1 MKILLVYPRYPD
13 TFWSFRHAL
22 KFISKKA
29 AYPPLGLLTVAA
41 LLPTDWAKKLV
52 DMNVKPL
59 TDEDLRWADY
69 VFVSA
74 MSIQKESAEDVIRRC
89 NRLKVKVVAG
99 GPMFTTGHEQFKGVD
114 HFVLGEAEVILP
126 AFLKDL
132 ETGNAKPVYASTDWP
147 DVTRS
152 PIPLWELLDMKH
164 YAIMTLQYSRG
175 CPYDCEFC
183 DIVVLN
189 GHRPRTKDKDQFLAE
204 LETIY
209 RQGWRGGLFV
219 VDDNFIGNK
228 KKVLSEILPAL
239 KVWMAERGDPF
250 TFSTQISINLAS
262 DDELM
267 RLMADVG
274 FNTVF
279 IGIETPNDESLVEC
293 GKQHNRKLD
302 LLASVKRIQN
312 HGIQVY
318 GGFIVGFDN
327 DPPSIFE
334 KQINFIQKSGIVA
347 AMVGLLNA
355 PRGTRLYQRLKKENR
370 LVEEITGDITSTNF
384 VPKMK
389 AETLLNGY
397 HQVINTIYSPKHYYE
412 RIRAFLK
419 EYRPRQKRVRI
430 PSYTVPALVKLVWAL
445 GIVQPG
451 RRYFWK
457 LMLSSMFKHPY
468 VFGVSMVLAGYGL
481 HFRKMVDAYNR
492 TRVPVPDRV
501 DPL

>member
-1 MKILLVYPRYPD
+1 LKILLVYPRYPD

-312 HGIQVY
+312 HGMQVY